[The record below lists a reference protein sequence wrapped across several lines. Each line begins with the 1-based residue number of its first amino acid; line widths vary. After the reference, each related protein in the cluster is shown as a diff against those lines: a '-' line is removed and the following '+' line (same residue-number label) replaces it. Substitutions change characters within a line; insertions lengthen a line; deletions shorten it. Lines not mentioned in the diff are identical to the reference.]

1 MSSAKPFWVLATQN
15 PKKAKEL
22 VTLTAARVAV
32 KTLADLGLSELEIIE
47 DGETFQDNAEIKF
60 GRFGGPCG
68 PLHWNRCPIGVIA
81 DDSGLCVDALDGGPG
96 VRSAR
101 FALDAGCGE
110 GDEANNDLLL
120 DRLRPHARADERRA
134 HFACALCA
142 ISPEGQL
149 ARFYGEVHGTIGHER
164 VGQGGFGYD
173 PLFYPDEYPSQT
185 TAELSPAEKHA
196 ISHRGKA
203 FRDLASVLLP
213 E

>member
-22 VTLTAARVAV
+22 VALTDARVAV

-47 DGETFQDNAEIKF
+47 DGETFQDNAEIKV
-60 GRFGGPCG
+60 RTVWRALRATSLE
-68 PLHWNRCPIGVIA
+68 PLPDWVIA

-120 DRLRPHARADERRA
+120 DRLRPHAGADERRA

-142 ISPEGQL
+142 ISPEGRL

-203 FRDLASVLLP
+203 FRDLASVLLS